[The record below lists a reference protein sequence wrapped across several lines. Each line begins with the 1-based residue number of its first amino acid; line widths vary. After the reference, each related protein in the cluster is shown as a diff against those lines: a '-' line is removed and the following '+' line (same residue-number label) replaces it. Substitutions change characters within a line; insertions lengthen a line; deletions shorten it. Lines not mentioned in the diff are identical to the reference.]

1 MSGKYL
7 LDTNIIIALFANE
20 AAVLEK
26 LQLAKE
32 IFISNITIGEL
43 YYGAEKSQ
51 RVRENKN
58 RINELVANSVI
69 LGTNVET
76 ALIYGEIKHSLR
88 LKGRPLPENDI
99 WIAAVAL
106 QYDLILVTRDAHFQ
120 KIKIKTVAW
129 K

>member
-20 AAVLEK
+20 AVVLEK

-32 IFISNITIGEL
+32 IFISNVTIGEL
-43 YYGAEKSQ
+43 YYGAKKSQ

-58 RINELVANSVI
+58 RIDELVKNSVI

-76 ALIYGEIKHSLR
+76 AIIYGEIKYSLK

-99 WIAAVAL
+99 WIAAIAL
-106 QYDLILVTRDAHFQ
+106 QYDLTLVTRDAHFQ
-120 KIKIKTVAW
+120 EIKIKTVAW